1 MLELCLA
8 RRRKT
13 IVNPLKAG
21 IVDKV
26 GDYEWSSWSEYTGKV
41 PAAVCLCA
49 TNAVYKRITIE
60 DLKALVDTPLDEDV
74 SCLDVDDVVKINIAD
89 RDVRKLLEETYGI
102 GDAIKVQELEKK
114 KRNEILLA
122 CLSLGAGLRQL
133 SRLTGVPY
141 GVIHR
146 LNKNK

>member
-1 MLELCLA
+1 M
-8 RRRKT
+8 
-13 IVNPLKAG
+13 
-21 IVDKV
+21 
-26 GDYEWSSWSEYTGKV
+26 
-41 PAAVCLCA
+41 
-49 TNAVYKRITIE
+49 YKRITIE

-102 GDAIKVQELEKK
+102 GDAIKVQELEKN

>member
-1 MLELCLA
+1 M
-8 RRRKT
+8 
-13 IVNPLKAG
+13 
-21 IVDKV
+21 
-26 GDYEWSSWSEYTGKV
+26 
-41 PAAVCLCA
+41 
-49 TNAVYKRITIE
+49 YKRITIE